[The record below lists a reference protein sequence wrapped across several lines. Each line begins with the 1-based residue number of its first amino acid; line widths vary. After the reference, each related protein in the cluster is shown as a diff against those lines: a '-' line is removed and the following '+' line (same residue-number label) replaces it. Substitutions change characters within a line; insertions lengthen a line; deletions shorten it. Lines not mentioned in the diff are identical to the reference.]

1 MQHHSTT
8 ITLLFLGLLKVRIL
22 PRAAIKKKK
31 KKKKHHNKKTK
42 KKNEKKKKKKKKK
55 KPHSQRNIDFQ
66 NTPSRK
72 RRTPELDNS

>member
-31 KKKKHHNKKTK
+31 KKKKKKKQKTK
-42 KKNEKKKKKKKKK
+42 KKKGEA
-55 KPHSQRNIDFQ
+55 PHLMAQIKNIDFQ